1 MVSIRKLQTQTPE
14 AEMKTITKSAELGK
28 GWTGTRYSDDSA
40 DVKNDAQRQLIEL
53 SPTSVA
59 TLRKI
64 LNSTGKGA

>member
-1 MVSIRKLQTQTPE
+1 
-14 AEMKTITKSAELGK
+14 MKTITKSAELGK